1 MLVTALAAVGLLAY
15 AGVASAH
22 DGVSNNGVTVEF
34 HFAPNDDPVAGKPA
48 AVVIE
53 RVEVRKGTT
62 FSWKTC
68 RCALMISDSSGKQLY
83 RNTAASRKTPFVFP
97 ASGAYKVTF
106 SGRAKRA
113 GRWHSFLVSDAVRAS

>member
-1 MLVTALAAVGLLAY
+1 VTGLVSVALLAY

-22 DGVSNNGVTVEF
+22 DGISNNGVTVEF
-34 HFAPNDDPVAGKPA
+34 HFAPDDAPVAGEPA
-48 AVVIE
+48 TVVIE
-53 RVEVRKGTT
+53 SVRVRKGT

-68 RCALMISDSSGKQLY
+68 RCALRISDSSGTQLY

-97 ASGAYKVTF
+97 VSGAYKVTF

-113 GRWHSFLVSDAVRAS
+113 GRWHSFLVSDALRAS